1 MKLYFADHRCSWR
14 PFGVMAGLLAV
25 RTVFFRAVRGTS
37 TGRPTLDLLAP
48 TWSVLVVGM
57 LLQVDYS

>member
-1 MKLYFADHRCSWR
+1 M
-14 PFGVMAGLLAV
+14 MAGLLAV
-25 RTVFFRAVRGTS
+25 RTVFFGAVRGTS